1 MSYSKNLYGEASY
14 GSSQES
20 TRDEI
25 LEVDLM
31 KYLPTYWHEI
41 EQMKVLQEI
50 LGKNLAEVIAF
61 KQDLF
66 NQMFIETA
74 TWGLSRWEKIF
85 DLPIEIEKNYSFRR
99 ERIKAKIR
107 GFGTT
112 TKQLII
118 NIASAF
124 SNGEV
129 EVIEYPNE
137 YRFVV
142 KFVGVK
148 GVPANMKDLTS
159 SIEEVKPAHLAF
171 TFEYTYNYWN
181 NLKAYTWSA
190 LSIHTSV
197 SYTHLTL
204 PTT

>member
-20 TRDEI
+20 MRDEI
-25 LEVDLM
+25 IEVDLM

-85 DLPIEIEKNYSFRR
+85 GLPTEIEKNYSFRR

-107 GFGTT
+107 GSGTT

-190 LSIHTSV
+190 LSIHTWDKV
-197 SYTHLTL
+197 KVI
-204 PTT
+204 

>member
-1 MSYSKNLYGEASY
+1 MSYSKNLYGESSY

-31 KYLPTYWHEI
+31 KYLPAYWHEI
-41 EQMKVLQEI
+41 EQMKVLQDI

-99 ERIKAKIR
+99 ERINAKIR
-107 GFGTT
+107 GSGTT

-190 LSIHTSV
+190 LSIHTWDKV
-197 SYTHLTL
+197 KVI
-204 PTT
+204 

>member
-1 MSYSKNLYGEASY
+1 MGYGQNLYGESSY

-20 TRDEI
+20 THDEI
-25 LEVDLM
+25 IEVDLM
-31 KYLPTYWHEI
+31 KYLPTYWYEI

-50 LGKNLAEVIAF
+50 LGMNVAEVIAF

-74 TWGLSRWEKIF
+74 TWGLSRWEKILG
-85 DLPIEIEKNYSFRR
+85 LPTEIEKNYEFRR
-99 ERIKAKIR
+99 ERIKSKIR
-107 GFGTT
+107 GSGTT
-112 TKQLII
+112 TKQMIVNL
-118 NIASAF
+118 ASAF

-142 KFVGVK
+142 KFVGIK

-159 SIEEVKPAHLAF
+159 AIEEVKPAHLAF

-190 LSIHTSV
+190 LSIHTWDKV
-197 SYTHLTL
+197 KVI
-204 PTT
+204 

>member
-1 MSYSKNLYGEASY
+1 MGYGQNLYGESSY

-20 TRDEI
+20 THDEI
-25 LEVDLM
+25 IEVDLM

-50 LGKNLAEVIAF
+50 LGMNLAEVIAF

-74 TWGLSRWEKIF
+74 TWGLSRWEKILG
-85 DLPIEIEKNYSFRR
+85 LPTEIEKNYEFRR
-99 ERIKAKIR
+99 ERIKSKIR
-107 GFGTT
+107 GSGTT
-112 TKQLII
+112 TKQMIVNL
-118 NIASAF
+118 ASAF

-142 KFVGVK
+142 KFVGIK

-159 SIEEVKPAHLAF
+159 AIEEVKPAHLAF

-190 LSIHTSV
+190 LSIHTWDKV
-197 SYTHLTL
+197 KVI
-204 PTT
+204 

>member
-20 TRDEI
+20 MRDEI
-25 LEVDLM
+25 IEVDLM

-107 GFGTT
+107 GAGTT

-190 LSIHTSV
+190 LSIHTWDKV
-197 SYTHLTL
+197 KVI
-204 PTT
+204 

>member
-1 MSYSKNLYGEASY
+1 MGYGQNLYGEFSY

-20 TRDEI
+20 THDEI
-25 LEVDLM
+25 IEVDLM

-50 LGKNLAEVIAF
+50 LGMNLAEVIAF

-74 TWGLSRWEKIF
+74 TWGLSRWEKILG
-85 DLPIEIEKNYSFRR
+85 LPTEIEKNYEFRR
-99 ERIKAKIR
+99 ERIKSKIR
-107 GFGTT
+107 GSGTT
-112 TKQLII
+112 TKQMIVNL
-118 NIASAF
+118 ASAF

-142 KFVGVK
+142 KFVGIK

-159 SIEEVKPAHLAF
+159 AIEEVKPAHLAF
-171 TFEYTYNYWN
+171 TFQYTYNYWD

-190 LSIHTSV
+190 LSIHTWDKV
-197 SYTHLTL
+197 KVL
-204 PTT
+204 

>member
-14 GSSQES
+14 GSTQES
-20 TRDEI
+20 MRDEI
-25 LEVDLM
+25 IEVDLM

-85 DLPIEIEKNYSFRR
+85 DLPTEIEKNYSFRR

-107 GFGTT
+107 GSGTT

-190 LSIHTSV
+190 LSIHTWDKV
-197 SYTHLTL
+197 KVI
-204 PTT
+204 

>member
-1 MSYSKNLYGEASY
+1 MRYSKNLYGEASY

-85 DLPIEIEKNYSFRR
+85 GLPTEIEKNYSFRR

-107 GFGTT
+107 GSGTT

-190 LSIHTSV
+190 LSIHTWDKV
-197 SYTHLTL
+197 KVI
-204 PTT
+204 

>member
-1 MSYSKNLYGEASY
+1 MRYSKNLYGEASY

-50 LGKNLAEVIAF
+50 LGKNLVEVIAF

-107 GFGTT
+107 GSGTT

-190 LSIHTSV
+190 LSIHTWDKV
-197 SYTHLTL
+197 KVI
-204 PTT
+204 

>member
-1 MSYSKNLYGEASY
+1 MSYSKHLYGEFSY
-14 GSSQES
+14 GSSKES
-20 TRDEI
+20 NYDETI
-25 LEVDLM
+25 EVDLM
-31 KYLPTYWHEI
+31 KYLPNYWHEI
-41 EQMKVLQEI
+41 EQMKILQDI
-50 LGKNLAEVIAF
+50 LGNNLAEVIAF
-61 KQDLF
+61 QQDLF
-66 NQMFIETA
+66 KQMFIETA

-85 DLPIEIEKNYSFRR
+85 DLPIELEKSYQFRR

-107 GFGTT
+107 GSKTT

-124 SNGEV
+124 ANGEV
-129 EVIEYPNE
+129 EVVEYPDE

-190 LSIHTSV
+190 LSIHTWDKV
-197 SYTHLTL
+197 KVI
-204 PTT
+204 

>member
-1 MSYSKNLYGEASY
+1 MGYGQNLYGESSY

-20 TRDEI
+20 THDEI
-25 LEVDLM
+25 IEVDLM
-31 KYLPTYWHEI
+31 KYLPTYWYEI

-50 LGKNLAEVIAF
+50 LGMNVAEVIAF

-74 TWGLSRWEKIF
+74 TWGLSRWEKILG
-85 DLPIEIEKNYSFRR
+85 LPTEIEKNYEFRR
-99 ERIKAKIR
+99 ERIKSKIR
-107 GFGTT
+107 GSGTT
-112 TKQLII
+112 TKQMIVNL
-118 NIASAF
+118 ASAF

-142 KFVGVK
+142 KFVGIK

-159 SIEEVKPAHLAF
+159 AIEEVKPAHIAF
-171 TFEYTYNYWN
+171 TFEYTYNYWD

-190 LSIHTSV
+190 LSIHTWDKV
-197 SYTHLTL
+197 KVL
-204 PTT
+204 

>member
-20 TRDEI
+20 MRDEI
-25 LEVDLM
+25 IEVDLM

-85 DLPIEIEKNYSFRR
+85 GLPIEIEKNYSFRR

-107 GFGTT
+107 GSGTT

-190 LSIHTSV
+190 LSIHTWDKV
-197 SYTHLTL
+197 KVI
-204 PTT
+204 

>member
-1 MSYSKNLYGEASY
+1 MSYSKNLYGESSY

-20 TRDEI
+20 MRDEI
-25 LEVDLM
+25 IEVDLM

-107 GFGTT
+107 GAGTT

-190 LSIHTSV
+190 LSIHTWDKV
-197 SYTHLTL
+197 KVI
-204 PTT
+204 

>member
-1 MSYSKNLYGEASY
+1 MGYGQNLYGEFSY

-20 TRDEI
+20 THDEI
-25 LEVDLM
+25 IEVDLM

-41 EQMKVLQEI
+41 EQMKILQEI
-50 LGKNLAEVIAF
+50 LGMNVAEVIAF

-74 TWGLSRWEKIF
+74 TWGLSRWEKILG
-85 DLPIEIEKNYSFRR
+85 LPTEIEKNYEFRR
-99 ERIKAKIR
+99 ERIKSKIR
-107 GFGTT
+107 GSGTT
-112 TKQLII
+112 TKQMIVNL
-118 NIASAF
+118 ASAF

-142 KFVGVK
+142 KFVGIK

-159 SIEEVKPAHLAF
+159 AIEEVKPAHLAF
-171 TFEYTYNYWN
+171 TFEYTYNYWD

-190 LSIHTSV
+190 LSIHTWNKV
-197 SYTHLTL
+197 KVL
-204 PTT
+204 

>member
-85 DLPIEIEKNYSFRR
+85 NLPIEIEKNYSFRR

-107 GFGTT
+107 GSGTT

-190 LSIHTSV
+190 LSIHTWDKV
-197 SYTHLTL
+197 KVI
-204 PTT
+204 

>member
-1 MSYSKNLYGEASY
+1 MGYGQNLYGESSY

-20 TRDEI
+20 THDEI
-25 LEVDLM
+25 IEVDLM
-31 KYLPTYWHEI
+31 KYLPTYWYEI

-50 LGKNLAEVIAF
+50 LGMNVAEVIAF

-74 TWGLSRWEKIF
+74 TWGLSRWEKILG
-85 DLPIEIEKNYSFRR
+85 LPTEIEKNYEFRR
-99 ERIKAKIR
+99 ERIKSKIR
-107 GFGTT
+107 GSGTT
-112 TKQLII
+112 TKQMIVNL
-118 NIASAF
+118 ASAF

-142 KFVGVK
+142 KFVGIK

-159 SIEEVKPAHLAF
+159 AIEEVKPAHLAF
-171 TFEYTYNYWN
+171 TFEYTYNYWD

-190 LSIHTSV
+190 LSIHTWDKV
-197 SYTHLTL
+197 KVL
-204 PTT
+204 

>member
-1 MSYSKNLYGEASY
+1 
-14 GSSQES
+14 
-20 TRDEI
+20 
-25 LEVDLM
+25 
-31 KYLPTYWHEI
+31 
-41 EQMKVLQEI
+41 
-50 LGKNLAEVIAF
+50 
-61 KQDLF
+61 
-66 NQMFIETA
+66 MFIETA

-107 GFGTT
+107 GSGTT

-171 TFEYTYNYWN
+171 TFE
-181 NLKAYTWSA
+181 
-190 LSIHTSV
+190 V
-197 SYTHLTL
+197 SSNE
-204 PTT
+204 

>member
-1 MSYSKNLYGEASY
+1 MGYGQNLYGESSY

-20 TRDEI
+20 TIDEI
-25 LEVDLM
+25 IEVDLM
-31 KYLPTYWHEI
+31 KYLPTYWYEI

-50 LGKNLAEVIAF
+50 LGMNLAEVIAF

-74 TWGLSRWEKIF
+74 TWGLSRWEKILG
-85 DLPIEIEKNYSFRR
+85 LPTEIEKNYEFRR
-99 ERIKAKIR
+99 ERIKSKIR
-107 GFGTT
+107 GSGTT
-112 TKQLII
+112 TKQMIVNL
-118 NIASAF
+118 ASAF

-129 EVIEYPNE
+129 EVIEHPGE

-142 KFVGVK
+142 KFVGIK
-148 GVPANMKDLTS
+148 GIPANMKDLTS
-159 SIEEVKPAHLAF
+159 AIEEVKPAHLAF

-190 LSIHTSV
+190 LSIHTWDKV
-197 SYTHLTL
+197 KVI
-204 PTT
+204 

>member
-1 MSYSKNLYGEASY
+1 MSYSKNLYGESSY

-31 KYLPTYWHEI
+31 KYLPAYWHEI
-41 EQMKVLQEI
+41 EQMKVLQDI

-99 ERIKAKIR
+99 ERIKAKI
-107 GFGTT
+107 GGAGTT

-190 LSIHTSV
+190 LSIHTWDKV
-197 SYTHLTL
+197 KVI
-204 PTT
+204 

>member
-99 ERIKAKIR
+99 ERIKAKIS
-107 GFGTT
+107 GSGTT

-190 LSIHTSV
+190 LSIHTWDKV
-197 SYTHLTL
+197 KVI
-204 PTT
+204 